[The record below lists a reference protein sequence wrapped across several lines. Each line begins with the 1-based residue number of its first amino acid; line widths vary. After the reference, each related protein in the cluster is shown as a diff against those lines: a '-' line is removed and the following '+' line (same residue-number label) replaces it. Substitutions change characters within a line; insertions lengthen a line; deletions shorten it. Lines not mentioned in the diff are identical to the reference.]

1 MPRSPYVTSEQERLR
16 REVNIARAT
25 VKVYEMHE
33 KFLEQVDTLKEL
45 LAGNFREM
53 NRIKNLPE
61 GKQGPRGPIGP
72 RGLTGKDGKD
82 GANGKD
88 AVIDVERIVASVM
101 GRIKLPKDGKDA
113 EVNIDELVDRAIE
126 KILSE
131 KKLKKEHIFGL
142 EPELRSI
149 SSLAGKRYGKDT
161 WARGGGD
168 TVIAG
173 ANVTITTNA
182 NGQKVINASGG
193 GSGTNVTTQYSLIAV
208 QAGADVTIDLTQ
220 LTNWA
225 TFDSLIAVY
234 RNNTMQTETL
244 NFTLA
249 ANVLTIFNA
258 DASEIFN
265 ATYAYA

>member
-1 MPRSPYVTSEQERLR
+1 MKPSPYVTSEQDRLR

-25 VKVYEMHE
+25 VKVHDLHQA
-33 KFLEQVDTLKEL
+33 FLAEVETLKAL

-72 RGLTGKDGKD
+72 RGLPGKDGKN
-82 GANGKD
+82 GADGKD
-88 AVIDVERIVASVM
+88 AVIDFESIANFVM

-113 EVNIDELVDRAIE
+113 EVNIDELVDKAVE

-142 EPELRSI
+142 ETELRSI
-149 SSLAGKRYGKDT
+149 GSLAGKRYGKDT
-161 WARGGGD
+161 WARGGGMTMSAGQNITLTPQAD
-168 TVIAG
+168 GTVKID
-173 ANVTITTNA
+173 
-182 NGQKVINASGG
+182 ASGG
-193 GSGTNVTTQYSLIAV
+193 GSGTNVTTQYSLTAV

-225 TFDSLIAVY
+225 TFAGLIQLQ
-234 RNNTMQTETL
+234 RNNVPQTETL
-244 NFTLA
+244 NFTL
-249 ANVLTIFNA
+249 VGSTITVFNA
-258 DASEIFN
+258 DASEIYN
-265 ATYAYA
+265 IVYGYT